1 MAVPDR
7 DEPLPEPAARYQA
20 AAATRAGTPFRST
33 RTHPPWRTHLA
44 AALHPDTLLEQIPD
58 SAHGPESRF
67 QAREAVEL
75 AFIVGL
81 QHLPPRQ
88 AAILLLRDVL
98 SYSTAEVAAMLGT
111 SDTGARVRLLPR
123 RRRKPIWQLTGLLV
137 LTVSGDRIS
146 AITRSSTRT
155 CHDDSDSPKRWPIRR
170 IAPCR
175 VRSSRRCSEYGDRRP
190 RPQELALP

>member
-1 MAVPDR
+1 VAVPDR

-81 QHLPPRQ
+81 QHVPPHQ

-98 SYSTAEVAAMLGT
+98 SYSTAEVAAMFGT
-111 SDTGARVRLLPR
+111 SQTAIKGCLQRARASLERHRCPR
-123 RRRKPIWQLTGLLV
+123 SAATSPAPGSR
-137 LTVSGDRIS
+137 SGN
-146 AITRSSTRT
+146 
-155 CHDDSDSPKRWPIRR
+155 SPD
-170 IAPCR
+170 C
-175 VRSSRRCSEYGDRRP
+175 
-190 RPQELALP
+190 